1 MAFAR
6 KAYGGEEGSKP
17 DYEAIPS
24 AVFSSPPIATV
35 GLTEE
40 QAAESHKNV
49 DIYTS
54 SFKYITLPPSASV
67 VGRVRLPMHVLL
79 LDRVTR
85 Q

>member
-6 KAYGGEEGSKP
+6 KAFGGEEGSKP
-17 DYEAIPS
+17 DYDAIPS

-40 QAAESHKNV
+40 QAAASHGNV

-54 SFKYITLPPSASV
+54 SFKCAAPACLSGWSRLHSADCMFACRGTSDTV
-67 VGRVRLPMHVLL
+67 
-79 LDRVTR
+79 
-85 Q
+85 